1 MTNVQFQMTSA
12 FNNKSNRPVIKNKGK
27 TEILS
32 YVPTA
37 AIMGNIGVGKTT
49 LFNSLCGTQHIAEES
64 VGI

>member
-1 MTNVQFQMTSA
+1 MANVQFEMAS
-12 FNNKSNRPVIKNKGK
+12 FYHNNSNRPVIKNKGK